1 MRKYIYISS
10 GAFGKNKNLNKIF
23 SILKKNKINSVE
35 LSGGMYEKKI
45 IKNLKL
51 NKKFN
56 FIFHNYFPVPKKNF
70 VLNLASNNKKIIN
83 QSFSHIKNAIRICKI
98 FNLKYYSLHSGF
110 LYDPDPKLLGKE
122 MKLCKTF
129 NRKSALSRFIKN
141 INIIGDYAKKYD
153 IKILLENNIIEK
165 KEYNLFKRNT
175 VLMSTIRETIFIMKN
190 TRDNVKLLI
199 DVGHLNVAARTLKF
213 NRVDFLKKTLSWTEG
228 FQLSENDGIKDC
240 NLPVRKN
247 SWFWPYINRELNY
260 YSLEVYNLDID
271 VIKQN
276 LKLIKKKLFK

>member
-1 MRKYIYISS
+1 MKKNIYISS
-10 GAFGKNKNLNKIF
+10 GAFGNNNDLNQIF
-23 SILKKNKINSVE
+23 FLLKKNKINSVE
-35 LSGGMYEKKI
+35 FSGGIYEQNLIKTLKKN
-45 IKNLKL
+45 KNY
-51 NKKFN
+51 N
-56 FIFHNYFPVPKKNF
+56 FIFHNYFPVPRKNF
-70 VLNLASNNKKIIN
+70 VLNLASNNKKIIS

-129 NRKSALSRFIKN
+129 DRKSALSRFIKN
-141 INIIGDYAKKYD
+141 VNFIGDYAKKYD

-165 KEYNLFKRNT
+165 KEYNLFKKNT

-190 TRDNVKLLI
+190 TRENIKLLI

-213 NRVDFLKKTLSWTEG
+213 NRIDFLKKTLNWTEG
-228 FQLSENDGIKDC
+228 YQLSENDGIKDC
-240 NLPVRKN
+240 NSPVKER
-247 SWFWPYINRELNY
+247 SWFWPYINRRLDY

-271 VIKQN
+271 VIKKN
-276 LKLIKKKLFK
+276 LQLIKKKLFK

>member
-1 MRKYIYISS
+1 MKKNIYISS
-10 GAFGKNKNLNKIF
+10 GAFGNNNDLNQIF
-23 SILKKNKINSVE
+23 FLLKKNKINSVE
-35 LSGGMYEKKI
+35 FSGGIYEQNLIKTLKKN
-45 IKNLKL
+45 KNY
-51 NKKFN
+51 N
-56 FIFHNYFPVPKKNF
+56 FIFHNYFPVPRKNF
-70 VLNLASNNKKIIN
+70 VLNLASNNKKIIS

-129 NRKSALSRFIKN
+129 DRKSALSRFIKN
-141 INIIGDYAKKYD
+141 VNFIGDYAKKYD

-190 TRDNVKLLI
+190 TRENIKLLI

-213 NRVDFLKKTLSWTEG
+213 NRIDFLKKTLNWTEG
-228 FQLSENDGIKDC
+228 YQLSENDGIKDC
-240 NLPVRKN
+240 NFPVKER
-247 SWFWPYINRELNY
+247 SWFWPYINRRLNY

-271 VIKQN
+271 VIKKN
-276 LKLIKKKLFK
+276 LQLIKKKLFK